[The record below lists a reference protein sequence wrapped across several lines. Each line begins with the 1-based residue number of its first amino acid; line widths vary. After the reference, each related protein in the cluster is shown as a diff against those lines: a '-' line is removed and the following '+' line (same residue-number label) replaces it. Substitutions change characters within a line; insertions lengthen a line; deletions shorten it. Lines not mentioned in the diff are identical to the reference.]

1 MISFFVEICRIDYYT
16 GFRAHDSFVG
26 GFLPRADS
34 TIGHFRD
41 LIVRTGIWVRGG
53 GVLVWGLF
61 AKSELDV
68 IYRLK
73 ERRLVVQITEEVC
86 VRFSTDDRAPDSAAC
101 RSYGGKRADAMD
113 GERWSAK
120 YLTIDDEREGGN
132 DASSNLEKG

>member
-1 MISFFVEICRIDYYT
+1 MNYYT
-16 GFRAHDSFVG
+16 GFRTHDSFVDG
-26 GFLPRADS
+26 RSLPRADS

-53 GVLVWGLF
+53 GVLAWGLF
-61 AKSELDV
+61 AKSQLDV
-68 IYRLK
+68 IYCLK

-86 VRFSTDDRAPDSAAC
+86 VRFGTHDCAPDGTAC

-120 YLTIDDEREGGN
+120 YLTIDDEREGAD
-132 DASSNLEKG
+132 DASGNLEKG